1 MVIKLLM
8 NVGLHDVYPAME
20 VNFLFRR
27 KVKMIAIC
35 NFASLG
41 EEILIK
47 LLFKKGKKTR
57 RKEKRK
63 VIDHMIGQKRREM
76 FALCRSVAWRC

>member
-1 MVIKLLM
+1 M

-27 KVKMIAIC
+27 KVKVIAIC

-41 EEILIK
+41 EKILNYY
-47 LLFKKGKKTR
+47 LKKGKN
-57 RKEKRK
+57 EK
-63 VIDHMIGQKRREM
+63 KREEK
-76 FALCRSVAWRC
+76 SY